1 MLHLGCYMY
10 IVVIIQKS
18 GPIYYIQEFKQA
30 EIPILD
36 SKSNGGFLDSCLAH
50 CQSLSDAAW
59 IETQVNNQSARETF
73 SYWYFGRSGERKVID
88 CAYPCNKSCK

>member
-1 MLHLGCYMY
+1 M
-10 IVVIIQKS
+10 
-18 GPIYYIQEFKQA
+18 QEFKQA